1 MRCTDLS
8 NWLKCVSHVELT
20 AVVMTLLH
28 NCMQYNQLLSRNYPT
43 IHDVMDT
50 FEGMGISL
58 QELGAFANQLRGQ
71 NEQRSQVH
79 VVEPRR
85 DHETWENPSYSFLPS
100 EDEDEKCQ
108 SQTTTWTTLMHD
120 IIPDH
125 FPPEPPRHCW
135 MFTPVYATEMLSDMP
150 ALQLVNR
157 KLDNARLV
165 ESSLRKLIKHT
176 DAAAPPKLWTPPAH
190 THSEDTIALPKV
202 QPIMEVGDDSIM
214 SVDELD
220 APVHDIP
227 HTTPPNNVGRHD
239 PSRRVLPRAVNYK
252 AAWYTATSSTDSKLP
267 TANLYTARLRGNMD
281 ESARR
286 TRRYIV
292 PS

>member
-1 MRCTDLS
+1 
-8 NWLKCVSHVELT
+8 
-20 AVVMTLLH
+20 
-28 NCMQYNQLLSRNYPT
+28 
-43 IHDVMDT
+43 
-50 FEGMGISL
+50 
-58 QELGAFANQLRGQ
+58 
-71 NEQRSQVH
+71 
-79 VVEPRR
+79 
-85 DHETWENPSYSFLPS
+85 
-100 EDEDEKCQ
+100 
-108 SQTTTWTTLMHD
+108 
-120 IIPDH
+120 
-125 FPPEPPRHCW
+125 

-176 DAAAPPKLWTPPAH
+176 DAAAPPKLWTPPDP
-190 THSEDTIALPKV
+190 TRSDDTIARPKV
-202 QPIMEVGDDSIM
+202 QPAQAVGDDSIM
-214 SVDELD
+214 SVDEPD
-220 APVHDIP
+220 TTVHDMP
-227 HTTPPNNVGRHD
+227 LTTTLDNVGRSD

>member
-1 MRCTDLS
+1 
-8 NWLKCVSHVELT
+8 
-20 AVVMTLLH
+20 MTLLY
-28 NCMQYNQLLSRNYPT
+28 NCMQYNQLVNRNYPT

-50 FEGMGISL
+50 LEGLGISL
-58 QELGAFANQLRGQ
+58 EELGAFASRLRGQ
-71 NEQRSQVH
+71 TEQRCRVH
-79 VVEPRR
+79 VAEPKRG
-85 DHETWENPSYSFLPS
+85 HEAWESPSSSFLPS
-100 EDEDEKCQ
+100 EDEDEESE
-108 SQTTTWTTLMHD
+108 SQTTTWATLMHD

-125 FPPEPPRHCW
+125 LPPEPPRHCW

-176 DAAAPPKLWTPPAH
+176 DAAAPPKLWTPPDP
-190 THSEDTIALPKV
+190 TRSDDTMARPKV
-202 QPIMEVGDDSIM
+202 QPAQAVGDDSIM
-214 SVDELD
+214 SVDEPD
-220 APVHDIP
+220 TTVHDMP
-227 HTTPPNNVGRHD
+227 LTTTLDNVGRSD